1 MATPIVMPRLGD
13 FMTEGTVVRL
23 ARSQGDEVNQGEVIA
38 EIETEKLNYD
48 LESVAGG
55 LFHPVVDEGATV
67 AVDGLIGY
75 VLAAGE
81 EPPAPEAAQPTPGA
95 RRSRQ
100 ASGRRGGRQR
110 PSRAAGG
117 TGGVVRSTPGA
128 RRLAANLEVDI
139 SQVTPT
145 GPGGR
150 VVDADVRAFAEAQAR
165 QAAEGPA
172 VTPSTPGARRLAN
185 SLGVDISQVSPTGP
199 RGRVVES
206 DVRAFAD
213 AQSAPAMPPGLPE
226 PSRSEPLT
234 GMRRGIARHM
244 ADSLRNTAQLSYFLE
259 VDVTEAQRLRREASR
274 DNDTTITLAHVLIKA
289 CAVALARVPA
299 MNSVLHDGVAHYF
312 DQVNI
317 GVAVALDD
325 GLIVPVLRDVGGMSI
340 GEVSTATHELA
351 MKARA
356 NALSP
361 DDVVGGTFTIS
372 VLGSVDGFT
381 PILNSPQSG
390 ILGVGRSVQKPVVV
404 RGEVAIREMLTIS
417 LTADHQ
423 MIDGAVA
430 ASFMRRLQA
439 TIERPARLFR

>member
-1 MATPIVMPRLGD
+1 MRVTELATPIVMPRLGD

-55 LFHPVVDEGATV
+55 RFHPVVDEGATV

-75 VLAAGE
+75 VLDEGE
-81 EPPAPEAAQPTPGA
+81 EPPAQEAAAASAA
-95 RRSRQ
+95 RTATRQ
-100 ASGRRGGRQR
+100 APQRRPAPRQQRGG
-110 PSRAAGG
+110 A
-117 TGGVVRSTPGA
+117 VRSTPGA
-128 RRLAANLEVDI
+128 RRVAANLDVDI

-150 VVDADVRAFAEAQAR
+150 VVEADVRAFAEAQA
-165 QAAEGPA
+165 AAPA
-172 VTPSTPGARRLAN
+172 VVPSTPGARRLASN
-185 SLGVDISQVSPTGP
+185 LGVDLSQVTATGP
-199 RGRVVES
+199 RGRVVEA

-213 AQSAPAMPPGLPE
+213 GQAAEQAPAMPPGLPE
-226 PSRSEPLT
+226 PSRSEPLS
-234 GMRRGIARHM
+234 GMRRSIAQHM

-259 VDVTEAQRLRREASR
+259 VDATEAQRMRREASQ
-274 DNDTTITLAHVLIKA
+274 DQTTITLAHVLIKA
-289 CAVALARVPA
+289 CAEALIRVPA
-299 MNSVLHDGVAHYF
+299 MNSVLANGTIHYF

-325 GLIVPVLRDVGGMSI
+325 GLIVPVVRDVGSMNI
-340 GEVSTATHELA
+340 TEIADATFELA
-351 MKARA
+351 NKARA
-356 NALSP
+356 NELSP

-381 PILNSPQSG
+381 PILNPPQSG
-390 ILGVGRSVQKPVVV
+390 ILGVGRIVQKPVVS
-404 RGEVAIREMLTIS
+404 RGEVVVREMLTLS

-423 MIDGAVA
+423 VIDGAVA

-439 TIERPARLFR
+439 TVERPARLFR